1 MFQALHIRDF
11 RWLWIGGSISSLG
24 SWLLVLAVP
33 AHLYAVTGSL
43 AKTGL
48 SLAAGYLP
56 QLLLGPVA
64 GALADR
70 WDRRRLMITA
80 SLAQAMAVATMLL
93 ALSPGRYW
101 IFYAALAAE
110 SSGAVLFAPAIQART
125 PAIVGTGTML
135 TSANSLNALR
145 DGVVRLVGGPLGGIL
160 LAAIGIR
167 ALICADALSYLVGA
181 GAGLMTS
188 RVAGDRHG
196 RAGGAVR
203 GVGRDLRAG
212 LGILA
217 GSPVARALLPVT
229 VIFLAANAS
238 LTAVLIPFG
247 IQRLGGSRPTGFLLA
262 ALGAGFLL
270 GAPALRFLLDRYP
283 ARFLLAATLATSAAS
298 YWLLWHAA
306 SLAAALPPAVAVG
319 LSGSMSLV
327 IQQVTVQRVIPNAA
341 LGRISAVFLTGEAAA
356 TLAGAV
362 TGPLLA
368 QSLGMSGLAAVASL
382 ATLTAAA
389 LAFALIPAAHP
400 PLGSWLS
407 ARQRSRQPERWEH
420 AGVEAGHGADP
431 VAGEGEDEQAGSVAD
446 AGRGAQVGAERRLAV
461 GSGRHEVDP
470 AARVEEEGTEAGHG
484 VSALVFEGHR
494 RHRHE
499 DVVRQKGD
507 QCVEI
512 RGLVRADELRHD
524 RILDG

>member
-1 MFQALHIRDF
+1 LTEHIFVKLFCQNTLPIPGETMFQALRIRDF
-11 RWLWIGGSISSLG
+11 RWLWTGGSISSLG

-33 AHLYAVTGSL
+33 AHLFAVTGSL

-80 SLAQAMAVATMLL
+80 SLAQAAAVATMLL
-93 ALSPGRYW
+93 ALAPGRYW

-110 SSGAVLFAPAIQART
+110 STGAMLFAPAIQART
-125 PAIVGTGTML
+125 PSIVGTGTML

-167 ALICADALSYLVGA
+167 ALICADVLSYLVGA

-188 RVAGDRHG
+188 RVVRDRPG

-203 GVGRDLRAG
+203 EVGRGAGPSAVREVGRELRAG

-217 GSPVARALLPVT
+217 GSPAARALLPVA
-229 VIFLAANAS
+229 VISLAANAS
-238 LTAVLIPFG
+238 LSAVLIPFG

-270 GAPALRFLLDRYP
+270 GAPALRFLLDRWP
-283 ARFLLAATLATSAAS
+283 PRTFLAATLTTSAVS
-298 YWLLWHAA
+298 YWLLWQSA
-306 SLAAALPPAVAVG
+306 SLATALPAAVAVG
-319 LSGSMSLV
+319 LAGSMSLV
-327 IQQVTVQRVIPNAA
+327 ITQVTVQRVIPNAA
-341 LGRISAVFLTGEAAA
+341 LGRVTAVFLTGEAAA

-368 QSLGMSGLAAVASL
+368 ESLGMTGLAATVSL
-382 ATLTAAA
+382 ATVAAA
-389 LAFALIPAAHP
+389 VLAFTLIPAPALTPAPAPIPAP
-400 PLGSWLS
+400 PEPPPGMV
-407 ARQRSRQPERWEH
+407 QP
-420 AGVEAGHGADP
+420 
-431 VAGEGEDEQAGSVAD
+431 
-446 AGRGAQVGAERRLAV
+446 
-461 GSGRHEVDP
+461 
-470 AARVEEEGTEAGHG
+470 
-484 VSALVFEGHR
+484 
-494 RHRHE
+494 
-499 DVVRQKGD
+499 
-507 QCVEI
+507 
-512 RGLVRADELRHD
+512 
-524 RILDG
+524 

>member
-1 MFQALHIRDF
+1 MFQALRIRDF
-11 RWLWIGGSISSLG
+11 RWLWTGGSISALG

-80 SLAQAMAVATMLL
+80 SLAQAAAVTAMLA

-110 SSGAVLFAPAIQART
+110 SCGAVLFAPALQART
-125 PAIVGTGTML
+125 PAMVGTGAML

-160 LAAIGIR
+160 LTAIGIR
-167 ALICADALSYLVGA
+167 ALICADVLSYLVGA
-181 GAGLMTS
+181 AASLMTS

-196 RAGGAVR
+196 GAGGAVR

-217 GSPVARALLPVT
+217 RSPAARALLPVT
-229 VIFLAANAS
+229 VIYLAANAS
-238 LTAVLIPFG
+238 LSAVLIPFG

-270 GAPALRFLLDRYP
+270 GAPALRLLLDRWP
-283 ARFLLAATLATSAAS
+283 AQWLLAGTLATCAAS

-306 SLAAALPPAVAVG
+306 SLPAALPAAAAVG

-327 IQQVTVQRVIPNAA
+327 IPQVTVQRVIPNAA
-341 LGRISAVFLTGEAAA
+341 LGRITAVFLTGEAAA

-368 QSLGMSGLAAVASL
+368 QSLGMTGLAAAASL
-382 ATLTAAA
+382 ATLAAA
-389 LAFALIPAAHP
+389 VLAVTLIPAAPQPSPGHP
-400 PLGSWLS
+400 QPGK
-407 ARQRSRQPERWEH
+407 SRT
-420 AGVEAGHGADP
+420 
-431 VAGEGEDEQAGSVAD
+431 EG
-446 AGRGAQVGAERRLAV
+446 GRRDMV
-461 GSGRHEVDP
+461 P
-470 AARVEEEGTEAGHG
+470 P
-484 VSALVFEGHR
+484 
-494 RHRHE
+494 
-499 DVVRQKGD
+499 
-507 QCVEI
+507 
-512 RGLVRADELRHD
+512 
-524 RILDG
+524 

>member
-1 MFQALHIRDF
+1 MFQALRIRDF
-11 RWLWIGGSISSLG
+11 RWLWTGGSISSLG

-33 AHLYAVTGSL
+33 AHLFAVTGSL

-80 SLAQAMAVATMLL
+80 GLGQAAAVATMLL

-125 PAIVGTGTML
+125 PAIVGTGAML

-167 ALICADALSYLVGA
+167 ALICADVLSYLVGA

-188 RVAGDRHG
+188 RVAGDRHD
-196 RAGGAVR
+196 RAGGAGRGAVR
-203 GVGRDLRAG
+203 EVARDLRAG

-217 GSPVARALLPVT
+217 GSPAARALLPVT

-247 IQRLGGSRPTGFLLA
+247 IQRLGGSRPTGFLFA
-262 ALGAGFLL
+262 ALGVGFLL
-270 GAPALRFLLDRYP
+270 GAPALRFLLDRWP
-283 ARFLLAATLATSAAS
+283 ARTFLAVTLAASAAS
-298 YWLLWHAA
+298 YWLLWQSA
-306 SLAAALPPAVAVG
+306 SLTAALPAAVAVG
-319 LSGSMSLV
+319 MSGSMSLV
-327 IQQVTVQRVIPNAA
+327 ITQVTMQRVIPNAA
-341 LGRISAVFLTGEAAA
+341 LGRVSAVFLTGEAAA

-362 TGPLLA
+362 IGPLLA
-368 QSLGMSGLAAVASL
+368 QSLGMTGLAAIVSL
-382 ATLTAAA
+382 ATMAAA
-389 LAFALIPAAHP
+389 VLAFTLIPAR
-400 PLGSWLS
+400 S
-407 ARQRSRQPERWEH
+407 AAP
-420 AGVEAGHGADP
+420 A
-431 VAGEGEDEQAGSVAD
+431 
-446 AGRGAQVGAERRLAV
+446 
-461 GSGRHEVDP
+461 P
-470 AARVEEEGTEAGHG
+470 AA
-484 VSALVFEGHR
+484 
-494 RHRHE
+494 
-499 DVVRQKGD
+499 
-507 QCVEI
+507 
-512 RGLVRADELRHD
+512 
-524 RILDG
+524 